1 MAITETSGAAQAVSV
16 ELDTPR
22 ALKQSLSVRDVVMIT
37 VSGVTPASSIFV
49 IAPFAIQQAGSG
61 AVLSFLLGGVLALAF
76 ALCYAE
82 LSAAHRSAGGE
93 YVMAKRVF
101 GALPGY
107 LTFIAVLAVSVF
119 IPAVLASGAAPYLNN
134 AFGTRF
140 SNQSVALAIVVLSYV
155 LGILNIKTNAWITG
169 AFLTV
174 EVLVLLLIAYLGFS
188 EPHRAFSALVH
199 PEVASKGTLISATAA
214 AIIPAVGTAIFCYN
228 GFGAAVFLAEDLEG
242 GNRNV
247 AKAVICSLLVI
258 LVVEL
263 VPLTA
268 IVLGAPSLIDMSE
281 SADPIGYVVRE
292 LSNPT
297 VMRVVSAGIF
307 LSVFNAIIAIVIQV
321 GRLLYSSGRHAL
333 WVRSCNRAFTH
344 IHARFDSPWLATLTL
359 AVPSTLLLFV
369 SSLDDLT
376 AFTVD
381 LLLVIYMVIALAA
394 LASRIVRRDVE
405 HHYRMPLWPLPPL
418 PPLVALG
425 GAGYV
430 LYTTMQSAAKP
441 TDLYIIGGLLVLAL
455 AMYAAWARH
464 SATFRAL

>member
-1 MAITETSGAAQAVSV
+1 MAITETSGAAQVAPAPQGTSG
-16 ELDTPR
+16 

-61 AVLSFLLGGVLALAF
+61 AVLSFLLGGVLAMAF

-101 GALPGY
+101 GTLPGY
-107 LTFIAVLAVSVF
+107 LTFVAVLAVSVF

-134 AFGTRF
+134 ALGTNFG
-140 SNQSVALAIVVLSYV
+140 NQSVALTIVVLSYV

-188 EPHRAFSALVH
+188 EPHRALSALAH
-199 PEVASKGTLISATAA
+199 PEVTSNGTLISATAA

-242 GNRNV
+242 GNRGV
-247 AKAVICSLLVI
+247 AKAVIYSLIAILLV
-258 LVVEL
+258 EL
-263 VPLTA
+263 IPLTA
-268 IVLGAPSLIDMSE
+268 IVLGAPSLVDMSK

-292 LSNPT
+292 LSNPL

-307 LSVFNAIIAIVIQV
+307 LSVFNAIIAIVIQT

-333 WVRSCNRAFTH
+333 WVRGCNRAFTH
-344 IHARFDSPWLATLTL
+344 IHPRFDSPWLATLTL
-359 AVPSTLLLFV
+359 AIPSTLLLFV

-376 AFTVD
+376 TFTVD
-381 LLLVIYMVIALAA
+381 LLLVVYVVVALAA

-418 PPLVALG
+418 VAII
-425 GAGYV
+425 GATYT

-441 TDLYIIGGLLVLAL
+441 TDLYIIVGLLVLAL
-455 AMYAAWARH
+455 VMYAAWARH
-464 SATFRAL
+464 SATFREL